1 MNTKAV
7 ALCGWCLL
15 ISVLL
20 SACRR
25 GDPDAASRDNSA
37 GANAS
42 TTNFAAT
49 AIVSSTNFSVPFRG
63 VIQAKEQRDLAL
75 NSAVITYTIGERKI
89 RREAVRTAPLGRLAD
104 LGQGAVGIICDVQS
118 NNVVL
123 YRSGLAGKYFVRMTL
138 EDYRKLASEESIPLT
153 GMTNAAAAL
162 LTLKPTVW
170 KHAGTFF
177 VDMPR
182 PIPAGE
188 AVSVPDART
197 VGGLP
202 CDVLTVQMRDT
213 IFEVSHC
220 QRVQVERPLL
230 ELVELRLPAEVTG
243 FPLLMRRLQLVPVS
257 PPNVNASKT
266 KQLVQKGVNWAAKVA
281 ERALKREVELL
292 QITENIPP
300 DSAFALSDG
309 FVEAW
314 GLEELHRRF
323 ESSGGGGDD
332 WD

>member
-1 MNTKAV
+1 MKSKAAV
-7 ALCGWCLL
+7 LYGCCLL
-15 ISVLL
+15 TAVLL
-20 SACRR
+20 AACRR
-25 GDPDAASRDNSA
+25 GDSASVSSDNSA
-37 GANAS
+37 GTNSS
-42 TTNFAAT
+42 TNNFAAT

-63 VIQAKEQRDLAL
+63 VIKAKERRDLTL
-75 NSAVITYTIGERKI
+75 NDAVITYTIGAGKI
-89 RREAVRTAPLGRLAD
+89 RREAVRTAPLGRVAD
-104 LGQGAVGIICDVQS
+104 LGQGAAGIICDAQS

-138 EDYRKLASEESIPLT
+138 AEYRTLASEESIPLT

-162 LTLKPTVW
+162 LTTKPKVW

-182 PIPAGE
+182 PIPADQ
-188 AVSVPDART
+188 AMKAPNART
-197 VGGLP
+197 VGSLP
-202 CDVLTVQMRDT
+202 CDVLMVPVRDT

-220 QRVQVERPLL
+220 QRVQVERQLL

-257 PPNVNASKT
+257 PPNQNVSKA

-292 QITENIPP
+292 QITENVPP

-309 FVEAW
+309 FVQVW
-314 GLEELHRRF
+314 SMDELHRRF